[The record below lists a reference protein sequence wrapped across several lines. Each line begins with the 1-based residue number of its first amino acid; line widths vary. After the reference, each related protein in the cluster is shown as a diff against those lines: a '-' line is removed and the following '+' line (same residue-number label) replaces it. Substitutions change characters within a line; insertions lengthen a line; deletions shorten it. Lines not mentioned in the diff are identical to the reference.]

1 MGKRI
6 VTAVKQ
12 RFSIRKLSIGA
23 ASVLLGTS
31 LYFMGGSATIVHAD
45 TNVSGG
51 TSQTETSKDVQVEPA
66 SGQTGEENGS
76 TEVKDPVKVAK
87 DPTKD
92 DTDVNQ
98 AIDDYANQ
106 KQKEQDEAG
115 NKVVIRPSGKQPEK
129 AADNATDRGT
139 KVEHIKDSID
149 GGIAA
154 ANNEKAAIEDYKN
167 KHQNQQ
173 ILQGEESEAFKN
185 QGLSVDDERNS
196 EINKVTITD
205 TKDKTKTTDV
215 DTTVVDTTAIDG
227 PSHNT
232 EIDGKKD
239 AIVITHVGPDKMTD
253 REKDTMQ
260 IKSDN
265 KVIIDLNDKYQNK
278 DITVTYS
285 NLNNSY
291 YLEKFGEGDKT
302 KTNRI
307 KISRIDRTFSGIQAG
322 DIIFTSDGQTA
333 KPHDCVYDKCD
344 GPQLIIYK
352 DPSDGFLYNNI
363 KQGSVKDI
371 YYDDKGHPITFKDGD
386 KNAWI
391 FVTSLNSDGVGNNN
405 HRGDGK
411 KYVEKVKAENP
422 NDTSA
427 DIEKIAGSTVT
438 GPVDENTTKKFT
450 RTVEL
455 VDEHSN
461 GDYLRNYLRTNAENL
476 KNQGWI
482 WKDNSSELTQTVTLH
497 VKKTDAGY
505 VYDNENAFFKGL
517 KLPK

>member
-51 TSQTETSKDVQVEPA
+51 TPQTETSKDVQVEPA

-106 KQKEQDEAG
+106 KQEEQDKAG
-115 NKVVIRPSGKQPEK
+115 NKVIIRPSGKQPVK
-129 AADNATDRGT
+129 TADTADERG
-139 KVEHIKDSID
+139 KQVEDIKHSID
-149 GGIAA
+149 DGIAA
-154 ANNEKAAIEDYKN
+154 ANKDKKAIEDYKN

-173 ILQGEESEAFKN
+173 ILNGEESEAFKN

-205 TKDKTKTTDV
+205 TKDKTKTKEV
-215 DTTVVDTTAIDG
+215 NTTVIDG
-227 PSHNT
+227 PSQKI

-239 AIVITHVGPDKMTD
+239 AIVITHAGPDKMTD
-253 REKDTMQ
+253 KEKDIMQ

-291 YLEKFGEGDKT
+291 YLENMGG
-302 KTNRI
+302 
-307 KISRIDRTFSGIQAG
+307 
-322 DIIFTSDGQTA
+322 
-333 KPHDCVYDKCD
+333 
-344 GPQLIIYK
+344 
-352 DPSDGFLYNNI
+352 
-363 KQGSVKDI
+363 
-371 YYDDKGHPITFKDGD
+371 
-386 KNAWI
+386 
-391 FVTSLNSDGVGNNN
+391 
-405 HRGDGK
+405 
-411 KYVEKVKAENP
+411 
-422 NDTSA
+422 
-427 DIEKIAGSTVT
+427 
-438 GPVDENTTKKFT
+438 
-450 RTVEL
+450 
-455 VDEHSN
+455 
-461 GDYLRNYLRTNAENL
+461 
-476 KNQGWI
+476 
-482 WKDNSSELTQTVTLH
+482 
-497 VKKTDAGY
+497 
-505 VYDNENAFFKGL
+505 
-517 KLPK
+517 